1 MSANTPDPQLPVSA
15 VLCLCAYVDDPDQ
28 QTGGKYNIEAAV
40 QMFYPDYKVVWSAQQ
55 TPDYNYAYIVRTPE
69 NRFFLAIRGSL
80 PFEVDGH
87 PVVDWGV
94 LYNWFREDFNVF
106 GQVPWP
112 YGLNGGSP
120 SVANGA
126 WDAFTQLQGAV
137 DVMGSN
143 TTAYTFL
150 KRNAVT
156 KGYPVYITG
165 HSLGGNMAD
174 TYASYFA
181 DQLAGD
187 NLSNGNN
194 YLFTFAAPAAGN
206 ADFVTDL
213 QAKFPPGRSC
223 HYEIDNDIIPKFP
236 VVNSVYYTVSAL
248 YSPSPQ
254 AEDVSITVHGVTVT
268 LSNGIVTIAVA
279 IAVAVGPS
287 AYVQT
292 PVSAASHA
300 LSPEYQANTFSDWF
314 YQAAYQHAVSHY
326 VGIFSENCGEDFAG
340 RLGRAAA
347 RMTKSR
353 TAWAV

>member
-1 MSANTPDPQLPVSA
+1 MSANTSDPQLPVSA

-28 QTGGKYNIEAAV
+28 QTGGKYNIETAV
-40 QMFYPDYKVVWSAQQ
+40 QMVYPDYKVVWSAQQ
-55 TPDYNYAYIVRTPE
+55 TPDYNYAYIVQTPE

-87 PVVDWGV
+87 PVIDWAV
-94 LYNWFREDFNVF
+94 IYNWFKEDFNVF
-106 GQVPWP
+106 GQMQWP
-112 YGLNGGSP
+112 YSLNGGSP

-150 KRNAVT
+150 KQNAVT

-181 DQLAGD
+181 YQLAGD

-194 YLFTFAAPAAGN
+194 YLFTFAAPAAGT

-213 QAKFPPGRSC
+213 QAKFPPGRSY

-236 VVNSVYYTVSAL
+236 VSNSIYWTVSAL
-248 YSPSPQ
+248 YNPSPQ
-254 AEDVSITVHGVTVT
+254 AEDISVTVYGLEVT
-268 LSNGIVTIAVA
+268 LSEA
-279 IAVAVGPS
+279 IAGMALVLS
-287 AYVQT
+287 AWAYAQT
-292 PVSAASHA
+292 PVSAASHT
-300 LSPEYQANTFSDWF
+300 LSPKYQANTFSDWF

-326 VGIFSENCGEDFAG
+326 VGIFSENSGEDFAG
-340 RLGRAAA
+340 RLARAAV